1 MQQKKKHFPYLKY
14 CFLLAAML
22 LLSAY
27 LWQNRTLLYD
37 IVGQAWYGVS
47 WIHEQFNLVGD
58 FNSDWLIWAPFILVT
73 LCMVIAMWAYP
84 VPPPILRI
92 LSILA
97 LASSHTLYIL
107 FRTFNTLNFSTIGNA
122 TISLSLWF
130 FEIMFYLC
138 SLSLYIQLLFP
149 IDRSRA
155 ADAYEKDVIS
165 GKYEP
170 WVDVFI
176 PTHSEPVEMV
186 RRTIIGC
193 QALEY
198 KNKRIYLLDDSQR
211 PQMLQLAGDLGC
223 FYLSCKDNLH
233 AKAGNIN
240 NALKQTKG
248 ELIAMFDADCI
259 PTKNFLRRTVGFFQE
274 DNLALIITAQSFYN
288 ADMFSHN
295 TMSLTEQSR
304 FFRHTQRGRDRFN
317 AILCYGTC
325 FVTQRL
331 ALENIGGI
339 PDETLSEDWA
349 TSIKLQAAG
358 YKTYFLD
365 ELLGAGA
372 VAESMGEYIQQRVR
386 WTQGTLQALFASTNP
401 LKIDGL
407 SFMQRAIHAYGILH
421 YLLNPFY
428 IFLILLPILYFSFG
442 YSPIYTTQGQFW
454 FFFMPFISLNCLT
467 FSWITRE
474 YTSKLSSIICEC
486 FMAIP
491 LSIAAL
497 KTLLKPFGWR
507 FRVTRKGIY
516 RVSAA
521 INWLVGTP
529 LLFFFSFLAVGI
541 FYGFSSMHWYDS
553 QELFYFLFF
562 WCLLRIFAIWIGVYA
577 AFDFPQKRRSMRFEH
592 KLGCLISG
600 KGQITGKTLDISE
613 YGLLL
618 ESEDKLDGLE
628 RDAKGIVNIEDM
640 GIVDAPVRLT
650 RAHGHYAAISF
661 ESLPIN
667 AYRKLVEYL
676 YCRPGQWDYDTGL
689 DRKVMDSI
697 GKALAF
703 KNPS

>member
-1 MQQKKKHFPYLKY
+1 MQRRNRWFLYSKR
-14 CFLLAAML
+14 CILLAIA
-22 LLSAY
+22 LLSLAY
-27 LWQNRTLLYD
+27 LWQDKTLLYD
-37 IVGQAWYGVS
+37 IAGLLSLGFLWVHA
-47 WIHEQFNLVGD
+47 QFNLISD
-58 FNSDWLIWAPFILVT
+58 FNSDWLIWTPFILVT
-73 LCMVIAMWAYP
+73 LSMVFAMWVYP
-84 VPPPILRI
+84 VPPHPLRI
-92 LSILA
+92 LAISA
-97 LASSHTLYIL
+97 LAVSHTLYIL
-107 FRTFNTLNFSTIGNA
+107 FRTFNTLNFNTVGSGIIT
-122 TISLSLWF
+122 LFLWF
-130 FEIMFYLC
+130 FELMFYLC

-149 IDRSRA
+149 IDRSHT
-155 ADAYEKDVIS
+155 ADIYEKKVVS
-165 GKYEP
+165 GEYQP

-193 QALEY
+193 QAMEY
-198 KNKRIYLLDDSQR
+198 ERKRIYLLDDGHR
-211 PQMLQLAGDLGC
+211 PEMQELATTLGC
-223 FYLSCKDNLH
+223 FYITRPDNIH

-240 NALKQTKG
+240 NALKQTNN

-325 FVTQRL
+325 FVTRRA
-331 ALENIGGI
+331 ALEAIGGI
-339 PDETLSEDWA
+339 PTETLSEDWA

-365 ELLGAGA
+365 EMLGAGA
-372 VAESMGEYIQQRVR
+372 VAESMGEYVQQRVR
-386 WTQGTLQALFASTNP
+386 WTQGTLQSLFASTNP
-401 LKIDGL
+401 FRIEGL
-407 SFMQRAIHAYGILH
+407 SFMQRIIHAYGILH

-428 IFLILLPILYFSFG
+428 IFLVLMPLLYFFFG
-442 YSPIYTTQGQFW
+442 YSPFYASQGQFW

-486 FMAIP
+486 FMAVP
-491 LSIAAL
+491 LSIAAF
-497 KTLLKPFGWR
+497 KTLVWPFGWR

-521 INWLVGTP
+521 INWLIGTP
-529 LLFFFSFLAVGI
+529 LLFFFSLLAVGI
-541 FYGFSSMHWYDS
+541 CYGFSSMHWYDS

-562 WCLLRIFAIWIGVYA
+562 WCLLRIFALWIGVYA
-577 AFDFPQKRRSMRFEH
+577 SFDFPQKRRSMRFEH
-592 KLGCLISG
+592 KMACLING

-618 ESEDKLDGLE
+618 ESENNLDGIE
-628 RDAKGIVNIEDM
+628 KESKGIVRIEDM
-640 GIVDAPVRLT
+640 GIIDAPVRLT
-650 RAHGHYAAISF
+650 RTHGHYAAVSF
-661 ESLPIN
+661 EDLPIN

-676 YCRPGQWDYDTGL
+676 YCRPGQWDYETGL
-689 DRKVMDSI
+689 DKKMMDSI
-697 GKALAF
+697 GKALSF
-703 KNPS
+703 KNPG